1 MAGLRESKREARLR
15 GITEAAIALFSERG
29 FEATTMEAIAEAA
42 GLGTGALYNYFPSKA
57 ELLLGIIAR
66 RTPPFAEE
74 LERIAAA
81 AKASPEAALMKAVD
95 TYLES
100 FSFYPRLLWRDFAVT
115 CLSKGLPLFSMI
127 EEVDTPFIACFEAIA
142 GASLRQPAGSER
154 SKLLARNMYAVFFH
168 AIMVY
173 LSDES
178 LDERGLRKRIDTQ
191 LGELIGKHEG
201 ARGGTND
208 EE

>member
-42 GLGTGALYNYFPSKA
+42 GLGTGTLYNYFPSKA
-57 ELLLGIIAR
+57 EPLLLGIIAL

-100 FSFYPRLLWRDFAVT
+100 FSFYPG
-115 CLSKGLPLFSMI
+115 C
-127 EEVDTPFIACFEAIA
+127 C
-142 GASLRQPAGSER
+142 
-154 SKLLARNMYAVFFH
+154 
-168 AIMVY
+168 
-173 LSDES
+173 
-178 LDERGLRKRIDTQ
+178 
-191 LGELIGKHEG
+191 
-201 ARGGTND
+201 GGTSRSPACPRGSLSSR
-208 EE
+208 